1 MESYFSKI
9 YLRSG
14 YYQLTVRGEN
24 IPKMTFQTRYG
35 HYEFP
40 LMSFGLIN
48 SLTFFINL
56 MNKVFRGYLYS
67 FVIFVLDI
75 ILVYLKN
82 MGEHMDYL
90 RVVLQVLKEN

>member
-1 MESYFSKI
+1 MIE
-9 YLRSG
+9 LMSG
-14 YYQLTVRGEN
+14 YHQLRVREDD
-24 IPKMTFQTRYG
+24 IQKRAFRTRYE

-75 ILVYLKN
+75 ILVYSKN
-82 MGEHMDYL
+82 EGDHMGHL
-90 RVVLQVLKEN
+90 RVVLQTLKNIIVCQI